1 MQQGFKKF
9 MLNQL
14 DKQCTM
20 TFIYLFIFVTFFM
33 WVFIKRAK
41 VAPINV
47 NVVNTE
53 WRMSESKMESY
64 GIEKGGWKIGEEGSS
79 P

>member
-1 MQQGFKKF
+1 MQQSFKKF

-53 WRMSESKMESY
+53 
-64 GIEKGGWKIGEEGSS
+64 
-79 P
+79 

>member
-53 WRMSESKMESY
+53 RRMSESKWKAME
-64 GIEKGGWKIGEEGSS
+64 
-79 P
+79 

>member
-14 DKQCTM
+14 DKQCTK

-53 WRMSESKMESY
+53 
-64 GIEKGGWKIGEEGSS
+64 
-79 P
+79 

>member
-1 MQQGFKKF
+1 MQQSIKKF

-53 WRMSESKMESY
+53 
-64 GIEKGGWKIGEEGSS
+64 
-79 P
+79 